1 MKIPIEC
8 FKLIKLIVMWE
19 RIRTIKFNHKN
30 LEEMTNKGG
39 LMSKYIMKYIC
50 IYII

>member
-19 RIRTIKFNHKN
+19 RIRTNHKN
-30 LEEMTNKGG
+30 SGRNN
-39 LMSKYIMKYIC
+39 
-50 IYII
+50 